1 MLVLS
6 RRKGESVMLGDHIEI
21 QILQSSGGQVRIGIR
36 APKDLAVLRGELY
49 NSLLRG
55 NHEAA
60 RTDMDPETMKEIG
73 RNLGK
78 KKGPEPA

>member
-21 QILQSSGGQVRIGIR
+21 QVLQSSGGQVRLGIR

-60 RTDMDPETMKEIG
+60 QTQMNPEIIKEIG
-73 RNLGK
+73 EKLGK
-78 KKGPEPA
+78 KKKA

>member
-6 RRKGESVMLGDHIEI
+6 RRKGESVMLGDQIEI
-21 QILQSSGGQVRIGIR
+21 QVLQTSGGQVRLGIR

-49 NSLLRG
+49 SSLLQG

-60 RTDMDPETMKEIG
+60 RAELNGEKMKEMG
-73 RNLGK
+73 QKLGT
-78 KKGPEPA
+78 KKGG